1 MKHALFGLIALLLT
15 GNANAHPLGNNT
27 VNRQAGLTI
36 ARTTITLHYVVDLA
50 EIPTLLATA
59 DADENGDGNTS
70 VDELDRY
77 ARRYCTQI
85 GEGVDARID
94 GDKLNLRLLHT
105 QWQRMPGA
113 AGLYTLRIEADFA
126 APLRARSGMKIEYR
140 DHRHAEEP
148 GWKEVFMSAA
158 DGLALDAADVP
169 RASQSQDLRVYPPVT
184 GDAPNVLAASAN
196 ILVLATD
203 SASAVVG
210 HTAAS
215 HPARPV
221 WVPEAA
227 SQHEGAERVDA
238 RLNVGSM
245 PAQVAP
251 SASRVPVAPVASPG
265 NLPVWA
271 FFRLG
276 IHHIATGWDH
286 LLFLLGL
293 ILTQT
298 SLRRLAGVVTAFTAA
313 HSLTLGLAAS
323 GLVSL
328 PGVWVEPAIALTI
341 FYVGLSNL
349 LGFSRHNIAL
359 AFAFGLIHGFGFA
372 GALAESMGSLRAG
385 GGAWLLDLAAFNLGI
400 EAFQLAL
407 ILTLLPLLRLSLRAS
422 WSAAAFNVASFVV
435 MSAGLGWFF
444 SRVY

>member
-1 MKHALFGLIALLLT
+1 MRRALFGLIGLLLT

-36 ARTTITLHYVVDLA
+36 ARTTISLRYLVDLA

-70 VDELDRY
+70 ADEWDRY
-77 ARRYCTQI
+77 ARRYSMQI

-94 GDKLNLRLLHT
+94 GDKLNLKLLHT

-126 APLRARSGMKIEYR
+126 APLRAHGGMKIEYR
-140 DHRHAEEP
+140 DRRHAEEP
-148 GWKEVFMSAA
+148 GWKEVFISAA

-169 RASQSQDLRVYPPVT
+169 RASQSQDLRVYPAVT
-184 GDAPNVLAASAN
+184 GDAPNVLAASAYT
-196 ILVLATD
+196 LAPGTD
-203 SASAVVG
+203 AEP
-210 HTAAS
+210 TAAG
-215 HPARPV
+215 HDN
-221 WVPEAA
+221 A
-227 SQHEGAERVDA
+227 SQSAKPVKVDKQPEIA
-238 RLNVGSM
+238 SSHRDRIKHVDMRLNKLTM
-245 PAQVAP
+245 PAQTEASV
-251 SASRVPVAPVASPG
+251 SRVSAPPEK
-265 NLPVWA
+265 LPVWA

-293 ILTQT
+293 VLTQT
-298 SLRRLAGVVTAFTAA
+298 TLRRLAGVVTAFTVA

-328 PGVWVEPAIALTI
+328 PGTWVEPAIALTI
-341 FYVGLSNL
+341 AYVGLSNL
-349 LGFSRHNIAL
+349 LGLSRHNIAL
-359 AFAFGLIHGFGFA
+359 AFAFGLVHGFGFA
-372 GALAESMGSLRAG
+372 GALAESMGSLRTG

-400 EAFQLAL
+400 EVFQIAL
-407 ILTLLPLLRLSLRAS
+407 ILALLPLLRWTLRMS
-422 WSAAAFNVASFVV
+422 WSAAAFNAASFVV